1 MIRKLSTKAT
11 VWGAVGIAAASLG
24 DGGQA
29 AGQEFVPTSGT
40 NFWNDNN
47 NWGPAPPQ
55 PFPNGPGALATLPA
69 PTGALTI
76 DLGQPIEVDTLTVN
90 KGIALTDTY
99 NTTILGSATNTL
111 KFTGTALFSNSL
123 SAEGTGVTIADA
135 PVVFDS
141 PFTVS
146 QFDDGELRFLQP
158 LSGTGNLVVGR
169 GTSGTGAVILNA
181 ANTYQGSTTFGG
193 GGAANYLTVRLN
205 NATSI
210 PGGLDVAG
218 GTSNIALNDAAVLE
232 LGASDFQR
240 GIGAGPDQIQF
251 NGVGTNGFVARGA
264 NRVVNIGGAGAPI
277 VWGDAG
283 ATFGELTFGSTTAT
297 HTVIFENPLNIGAAN
312 RTIRTYEGP
321 ASIETRFTQPIS
333 SNSAATLTKQG
344 PGALAL
350 AAKNT
355 YTGNTIVNNGALVLE
370 HPEALPATTNVTLR
384 AGGLLGLA
392 IGDYNGTLGTGPG
405 QLQFTTGNGGFA
417 AFGGNFSV
425 TLNGGAG
432 VAWGAGNFAANNFVL
447 SDDNATGTI
456 TFTNPI
462 DLGATTRVLA
472 IRNGSADLDARVTG
486 VISGTGSL
494 NKTQAGNV
502 ELAAANTYTGATLI
516 NNGVVI
522 LTNANSIP
530 GGVTGG
536 NLGNIQ
542 IANTNG
548 SIGLGATDF
557 TSGLGTGPGQIN
569 LNGANVDTGV
579 PFNAGF
585 AAYGGNRVVNLGGAA
600 APVTWNSGNF
610 VGGNLLLGAVG
621 SDGTVDFQNPID
633 LNGAPR
639 IIVGRDG
646 TAAIDAIIS
655 GVISGA
661 AASLQKN
668 NNGAI
673 ALTAANT
680 YDGGTIID
688 QGLLLA
694 NNTTGS
700 AVGTGDVSILD
711 AGVLGGTGFVGT
723 AGDASNVAVQLGGRI
738 NPGVEIGQLT
748 VSGNVTFD
756 AGSFLDVDLDGA
768 GFDKLAI
775 TGGATLDGTLNVV
788 VPDGFVA
795 TPGSTYQILTS
806 TSGVTGQFAGLT
818 WNGANS
824 WTAQYDA
831 NSVTLV
837 AGATAGFA
845 ADFDLDGDVDSDDL
859 GRWKTNF
866 GLATGGT
873 KELGDATGD
882 GVVDGADFLA
892 WQQQF
897 GSGVTPP
904 AVATAVAVPEPATW
918 GLSLLALFGGKL
930 LRRKSRK
937 NHSLVGTDERLPS
950 A

>member
-11 VWGAVGIAAASLG
+11 VLSAVGFAAASLG

-47 NWGPAPPQ
+47 NWGPSPPQ
-55 PFPNGPGALATLPA
+55 PYPNGPGAFATLPV
-69 PTGALTI
+69 PTGALTV
-76 DLGQPIEVDTLTVN
+76 DLGQPIEVDTLTVS

-99 NTTILGSATNTL
+99 NTTILGSAANTL
-111 KFTGTALFSNSL
+111 KFSGTGTFANSL
-123 SAEGTGVTIADA
+123 SAEGTGITIANV

-141 PFTVS
+141 QFTVS
-146 QFDDGELRFLQP
+146 QFDDGDLRFLQS
-158 LSGTGNLVVGR
+158 LSGAGNLLVSRGSSGTGTVVLG
-169 GTSGTGAVILNA
+169 GANA
-181 ANTYQGSTTFGG
+181 YAGSTTFGG
-193 GGAANYLTVRLN
+193 SGGANYLTVRLN

-210 PGGLDVAG
+210 PGGIGTTG
-218 GTSNIALNDAAVLE
+218 GTSNLALNDSTVLG
-232 LGASDFQR
+232 LGNGDFKR
-240 GIGAGPDQIQF
+240 SIGAGPDQVQF
-251 NGVGTNGFVARGA
+251 NGVGTNGFAAYGA
-264 NRVVNIGGAGAPI
+264 NRVVNIGGASAPI
-277 VWGDAG
+277 VWGEAG
-283 ATFGELTFGSTTAT
+283 ANFGELTFGSTTAS
-297 HTVIFENPLNIGAAN
+297 HTVVFENPLNIGSAN

-321 ASIETRFTQPIS
+321 ASIESRVTAPIS
-333 SNSAATLTKQG
+333 SNTAATLTKMG

-355 YTGNTIVNNGALVLE
+355 YTGPTIVNNGALVLE
-370 HPEALPATTNVTLR
+370 HPEALPTTTNLTLR

-392 IGDYNGTLGTGPG
+392 IGDYQGTLGTGPG

-462 DLGATTRVLA
+462 DLGSSTRVLA
-472 IRNGSADLDARVTG
+472 IRNGTADLDARVTG

-494 NKTQAGNV
+494 NKTQPGNV

-536 NLGNIQ
+536 NVANIQ
-542 IANTNG
+542 IFASGGT
-548 SIGLGATDF
+548 IGLGASNF
-557 TSGLGTGPGQIN
+557 TSDLGTGPGQIN
-569 LNGANVDTGV
+569 LNGVTAEGV
-579 PFNAGF
+579 LYNAGF
-585 AAYGGNRVVNLGGAA
+585 AAYGGNRAVNLGGAS
-600 APVTWNSGNF
+600 APVTWGAGNF
-610 VGGNLLLGAVG
+610 VAGSLLLSAVG
-621 SDGTVDFQNPID
+621 SDGTVDFQNPIN

-639 IIVGRDG
+639 IIAGRDG
-646 TAAIDAIIS
+646 TAAIDAVIS
-655 GVISGA
+655 GVISGTA
-661 AASLQKN
+661 SSLQKN
-668 NNGAI
+668 NTGTL

-680 YDGGTIID
+680 YDGGTIIN
-688 QGLLLA
+688 QGRLLA
-694 NNTTGS
+694 NNTLGS
-700 AVGTGDVSILD
+700 AVGAGDVSILNT
-711 AGVLGGTGFVGT
+711 GILGGTGFVGT
-723 AGDASNVAVQLGGRI
+723 ASDASNVVVQSGGRI
-738 NPGVEIGQLT
+738 NPGVAIGQLT
-748 VSGNVTFD
+748 VSGDVTFS
-756 AGSFLDVDLDGA
+756 AGSFLDIDLDGSS
-768 GFDKLAI
+768 FDKLAI
-775 TGGATLDGTLNVV
+775 NGGATLEGTLNVV

-818 WNGANS
+818 WSGSNT
-824 WTAQYDA
+824 WTAQYGA

-859 GRWKTNF
+859 GRWKTNY

-882 GVVDGADFLA
+882 GVVNGADFLA

-897 GSGVTPP
+897 GSGVTP
-904 AVATAVAVPEPATW
+904 ASATTAAVPEPATW
-918 GLSLLALFGGKL
+918 GTSLFALLGGGW
-930 LRRKSRK
+930 LRRRSQRK
-937 NHSLVGTDERLPS
+937 HLLVARDEQLPR

>member
-24 DGGQA
+24 DGRQA
-29 AGQEFVPTSGT
+29 AGQEFIPTSGT
-40 NFWNDNN
+40 HFWNDNN

-55 PFPNGPGALATLPA
+55 PFPNGPGALATLPV
-69 PTGALTI
+69 PTGALTV
-76 DLGQPIEVDTLTVN
+76 DLGQPIEVDTVTVS

-99 NTTILGSATNTL
+99 NTTILGSAANTL
-111 KFTGTALFSNSL
+111 KFSGTATFLNSL
-123 SAEGTGVTIADA
+123 SAEGTGVTIADV

-141 PFTVS
+141 QFTVS
-146 QFDDGELRFLQP
+146 QFDDGALRFLQP
-158 LSGTGNLVVGR
+158 LSGIGNLLVGR
-169 GTSGTGAVILNA
+169 GISGTGVVVLNA
-181 ANTYQGSTTFGG
+181 ANTYQGSTTLGG

-210 PGGLDVAG
+210 PGGLGVTG
-218 GTSNIALNDAAVLE
+218 GTSNIGFNDAAVLE
-232 LGASDFQR
+232 LGASDFNR
-240 GIGAGPDQIQF
+240 SIGTGPDQIQF
-251 NGVGTNGFVARGA
+251 NGVGTNGFAAYGA
-264 NRVVNIGGAGAPI
+264 NRVVNFGGAGAPI
-277 VWGDAG
+277 VWDDAG
-283 ATFGELTFGSTTAT
+283 ATFGELTFGSTAAT
-297 HTVIFENPLNIGAAN
+297 HTVTFENPLNIGAAN

-321 ASIETRFTQPIS
+321 ASIESRFTQPIS

-432 VAWGAGNFAANNFVL
+432 VSWGTGSFAANNFVL
-447 SDDNATGTI
+447 SDENSDGTI

-462 DLGATTRVLA
+462 DLGAATRVLA
-472 IRNGSADLDARVTG
+472 IRNGTADLDARVTG
-486 VISGTGSL
+486 VISGAGSL
-494 NKTQAGNV
+494 NKTQPGNV
-502 ELAAANTYTGATLI
+502 EFAAANTYTGATLI

-536 NLGNIQ
+536 NVANIQ
-542 IANTNG
+542 ITASGGT
-548 SIGLGATDF
+548 IGLSASNF
-557 TSGLGTGPGQIN
+557 TSGLGTGAGQIN
-569 LNGANVDTGV
+569 LNGVNAEGV

-585 AAYGGNRVVNLGGAA
+585 AAYGGNRVVNLGGGS
-600 APVTWNSGNF
+600 APVTWNTGNF
-610 VGGNLLLGAVG
+610 VAGNLLLSAVG

-639 IIVGRDG
+639 VVAGRNG
-646 TAAIDAIIS
+646 TAAIDAIVS
-655 GVISGA
+655 GVISGT

-668 NNGAI
+668 NDGAL

-688 QGLLLA
+688 QGRLLA

-700 AVGTGDVSILD
+700 AVGTGNMSILD
-711 AGVLGGTGFVGT
+711 EGTLGGTGFVG
-723 AGDASNVAVQLGGRI
+723 AASDASNVAVQTGGRI
-738 NPGVEIGQLT
+738 NPGATIGQLT
-748 VSGNVTFD
+748 ISGDVTFS
-756 AGSFLDVDLDGA
+756 AGSFLDIDLDGV
-768 GFDKLAI
+768 GFDKLAVN
-775 TGGATLDGTLNVV
+775 GGTTLDGTLNVV
-788 VPDGFVA
+788 VPEGFVA
-795 TPGSTYQILTS
+795 TPGSSYQILTS
-806 TSGVTGQFAGLT
+806 TTGVAGQFTGLT
-818 WNGANS
+818 WNGSNS
-824 WTAQYDA
+824 WTAQYGA
-831 NSVTLV
+831 KSVTLV
-837 AGATAGFA
+837 AGASAGFA
-845 ADFDLDGDVDSDDL
+845 SDFDLDGDVDSADL
-859 GRWKTNF
+859 NRWKTNF

-882 GVVDGADFLA
+882 GIVNGADYLV
-892 WQQQF
+892 WQRQF
-897 GSGVTPP
+897 GSSVTS
-904 AVATAVAVPEPATW
+904 ATSAAAAVPEPATSGTAILAAICS
-918 GLSLLALFGGKL
+918 GLIP
-930 LRRKSRK
+930 RRPRRS
-937 NHSLVGTDERLPS
+937 HQLVGNDRRLPS

>member
-11 VWGAVGIAAASLG
+11 LWGAVGLAAANLVEAR
-24 DGGQA
+24 QA

-40 NFWNDNN
+40 HFWNDNN

-55 PFPNGPGALATLPA
+55 PFPNGSGALATLPV
-69 PTGALTI
+69 PTGALTV
-76 DLGQPIEVDTLTVN
+76 DLGQPIEVDTLTVS

-111 KFTGTALFSNSL
+111 KFSGTATFSNSL
-123 SAEGTGVTIADA
+123 SAEGTGVTIADV
-135 PVVFDS
+135 PIIFDS
-141 PFTVS
+141 QFTVS
-146 QFDDGELRFLQP
+146 QFDDGALRFLQP
-158 LSGTGNLVVGR
+158 LSGTGNLLVGR
-169 GTSGTGAVILNA
+169 GASGTGVVVLNA
-181 ANTYQGSTTFGG
+181 ANAYQGSTTLGG
-193 GGAANYLTVRLN
+193 GGATNYLTVRVN

-210 PGGLDVAG
+210 PGGIDVTD
-218 GTSNIALNDAAVLE
+218 GTSNLQLNDAVILE
-232 LGASDFQR
+232 LGASDFKR
-240 GIGAGPDQIQF
+240 SIGAGPDQIQF
-251 NGVGTNGFVARGA
+251 NGVGTNGFAANGA
-264 NRVVNIGGAGAPI
+264 NRVVNFGGAGAPI
-277 VWGDAG
+277 EWGAAG
-283 ATFGELTFGSTTAT
+283 ATFGELTFGSATAT
-297 HTVIFENPLNIGAAN
+297 HTVNFENPLNIGATN
-312 RTIRTYEGP
+312 RTIRTYDGP
-321 ASIETRFTQPIS
+321 ASIESRITTEIS
-333 SNSAATLTKQG
+333 STGPATLTKMG

-355 YTGNTIVNNGALVLE
+355 YTGPTIVNNGALVLE
-370 HPEALPATTNVTLR
+370 HAEALPATTNVTLR

-417 AFGGNFSV
+417 AFDGNYSV
-425 TLNGGAG
+425 TLNGGAA
-432 VAWGAGNFAANNFVL
+432 VSWGAGSFAANNFVL
-447 SDDNATGTI
+447 SDENSNGTI

-462 DLGATTRVLA
+462 DLGAATRVLA
-472 IRNGSADLDARVTG
+472 VRNGTADLDARITG

-494 NKTQAGNV
+494 SKTQPGNV

-536 NLGNIQ
+536 NVANIQ
-542 IANTNG
+542 ITASGGT
-548 SIGLGATDF
+548 IGLGASDF
-557 TSGLGTGPGQIN
+557 TSGLGAGAGQIN
-569 LNGANVDTGV
+569 LNGVNDDGV

-585 AAYGGNRVVNLGGAA
+585 AAYGGNRVVNIGGGS

-610 VGGNLLLGAVG
+610 VAGNLLLSAVG

-639 IIVGRDG
+639 VIAGRDG
-646 TAAIDAIIS
+646 TAAIDAIVS
-655 GVISGA
+655 GVISGT
-661 AASLQKN
+661 AASLQKS
-668 NNGAI
+668 NNGTL

-688 QGLLLA
+688 QGRLLA
-694 NNTTGS
+694 TNAAGS

-711 AGVLGGTGFVGT
+711 EGTLGGTGFVG
-723 AGDASNVAVQLGGRI
+723 AASDASNVSVQTGGRI
-738 NPGVEIGQLT
+738 NPGATIGQLT
-748 VSGNVTFD
+748 VSGDVTFS
-756 AGSFLDVDLDGA
+756 AGSFLDIDLDGA
-768 GFDKLAI
+768 GFDKLTI
-775 TGGATLDGTLNVV
+775 NGGATLEGTLNVV
-788 VPDGFVA
+788 VPEGFVA
-795 TPGSTYQILTS
+795 TPGSSYQILTS

-818 WNGANS
+818 WNGSNS
-824 WTAQYDA
+824 WTAQYGA

-837 AGATAGFA
+837 AGASAGFA
-845 ADFDLDGDVDSDDL
+845 ADFDLDGDVDSADL
-859 GRWKTNF
+859 NRWKTNF

-882 GVVDGADFLA
+882 GVVNGADFLA

-904 AVATAVAVPEPATW
+904 AVATAGAVPEPPTW
-918 GLSLLALFGGKL
+918 GLSLLALLGGKL
-930 LRRKSRK
+930 IRRKSQK
-937 NHSLVGTDERLPS
+937 NHSLVGKDKRLPS